1 MYVAVKTK
9 TPQEVKNVIQ
19 YYTPITVTTDDKATC
34 VLTTAIRIYQFVTDA
49 SKRVTSY

>member
-19 YYTPITVTTDDKATC
+19 YFRPITVTDDKATY
-34 VLTTAIRIYQFVTDA
+34 VLTRAIRIFRLFNDA